1 MLNFKVKVINSKGFH
16 LRPASQLLQLVS
28 KLDATVTLHHPDSG
42 RKADCRNMMALM
54 LMSSPKDTEF
64 VIEVMA
70 ECDAHEQIAQAQ
82 IIELFARGF
91 NEQS

>member
-1 MLNFKVKVINSKGFH
+1 MLDFTVMVTNSKGFH

-28 KLDATVTLHHPDSG
+28 KLEATVTLRHPASG

-70 ECDAHEQIAQAQ
+70 ECEAHELAAKAQ
-82 IIELFARGF
+82 IIKLFDNGF
-91 NEQS
+91 NEHS